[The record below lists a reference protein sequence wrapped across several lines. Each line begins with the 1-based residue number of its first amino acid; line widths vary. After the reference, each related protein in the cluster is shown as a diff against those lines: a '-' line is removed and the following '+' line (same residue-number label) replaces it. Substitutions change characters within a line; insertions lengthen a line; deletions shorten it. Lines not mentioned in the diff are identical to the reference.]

1 MYAYI
6 PYYGH
11 YDHQHKI
18 DKKNIDTEEFSWNK
32 MKKTKFRV
40 AKY

>member
-6 PYYGH
+6 PY
-11 YDHQHKI
+11 DHQHKS
-18 DKKNIDTEEFSWNK
+18 DNIDTEEFSWNK
-32 MKKTKFRV
+32 SKETKFRV